1 MKTCHNIGIVRHPH
15 NDRRRVLNIIILRL
29 FLATVCGAIV
39 GLERE
44 ISDKAAGLRTHILVC
59 IGSCMFGL
67 LGLELTANYPGA
79 DILRLAQGL
88 LVGVGF
94 LGGGVIMR
102 EGASVKGLTTAAG
115 IWVMG
120 AIGLAIAFGRYYI
133 ALVGTLFI
141 FLVIGLFGRVGKMV
155 RK

>member
-1 MKTCHNIGIVRHPH
+1 MTIPV
-15 NDRRRVLNIIILRL
+15 NIIILRL
-29 FLATVCGAIV
+29 FLATICGAIV

-67 LGLELTANYPGA
+67 LGLELTASYPGA

-88 LVGVGF
+88 LIGVGF

-120 AIGLAIAFGRYYI
+120 GIGLAIGVGKYYI
-133 ALVGTLFI
+133 SLVGTLFI
-141 FLVIGLFGRVGKMV
+141 FIVIGLFGRVGKMV

>member
-1 MKTCHNIGIVRHPH
+1 MAISVNNMIM
-15 NDRRRVLNIIILRL
+15 RL
-29 FLATVCGAIV
+29 FLAVVCGAIV

-44 ISDKAAGLRTHILVC
+44 IHDKSAGLRTHILVC

-67 LGLELTANYPGA
+67 LGLELTVDYPQA

-88 LVGVGF
+88 LIGVGF
-94 LGGGVIMR
+94 LGAGVIMR

-120 AIGLAIAFGRYYI
+120 AIGLAIGVGKYYI
-133 ALVGTLFI
+133 ALVGTFFI
-141 FLVIGLFGRVGKMV
+141 FLVIGLFGRVEKMV
-155 RK
+155 KK